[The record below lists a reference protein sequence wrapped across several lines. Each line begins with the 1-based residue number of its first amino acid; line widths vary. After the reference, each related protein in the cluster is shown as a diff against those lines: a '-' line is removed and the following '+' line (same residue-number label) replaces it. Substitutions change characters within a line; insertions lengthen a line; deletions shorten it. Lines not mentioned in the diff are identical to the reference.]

1 VRILLA
7 LAICLAAHA
16 QIPGQPGLVRGVVV
30 ANDPGD
36 LVVRSS
42 LNVAY
47 HYRLDSKTWIER
59 EQERIRVSDLR
70 PGELLEIVSDREP
83 QLIRYARLVHVIPKE
98 IPRKSA
104 FFTDGVR
111 RGGGATADDRT
122 LLTFSGIIARK
133 DGPRLTIRTRFDGEI
148 VVLSGEDT
156 KWITNDEPGQKSL
169 INERVFIRAER
180 TRNNDLEAIEIVQ
193 GADLTPN
200 PPL

>member
-7 LAICLAAHA
+7 LTICFTA
-16 QIPGQPGLVRGVVV
+16 QGQTPGQPGLVRGVVV

-42 LNVAY
+42 LNIAY

-111 RGGGATADDRT
+111 RGGATTDDRT
-122 LLTFSGIIARK
+122 LLTFSGIISRK
-133 DGPRLTIRTRFDGEI
+133 EGPRLTVRTRFDGEI
-148 VVLSGEDT
+148 EVLLDENT
-156 KWITNDEPGQKSL
+156 KWTTNDERAQRSL

-180 TRNNDLEAIEIVQ
+180 TRNNDLEAIEVIQ
-193 GADLTPN
+193 GAELTPY
-200 PPL
+200 PQP